1 MLPVTP
7 SAPPL
12 MFQLQFCFAGDVS
25 EYAIVSCTRF
35 CRTPYRPVF
44 GSCWQVRVCAQV
56 PALHA
61 QQLLWHGA
69 PILFQLF
76 CTIFSLISPQNH
88 VKLADHA
95 RDAFGRSSSC
105 PISLC
110 CSLIWGCFVAA
121 ACNYYSNIVSKVKGS
136 LPGWF
141 LCFLVACSRVDGG
154 GGFGGQRLGEPMRA
168 VGPRIRLVG
177 QVLCL
182 HL

>member
-1 MLPVTP
+1 M
-7 SAPPL
+7 
-12 MFQLQFCFAGDVS
+12 
-25 EYAIVSCTRF
+25 
-35 CRTPYRPVF
+35 
-44 GSCWQVRVCAQV
+44 CALV

-76 CTIFSLISPQNH
+76 CTIFSLISPENH
-88 VKLADHA
+88 IRLADHA
-95 RDAFGRSSSC
+95 RDAFGRSSIC

-110 CSLIWGCFVAA
+110 CSLIWECFVAA

-154 GGFGGQRLGEPMRA
+154 RRIVGAKAWRAYARCQAPNSSRGPSFVLAFVTVMITMRIVA
-168 VGPRIRLVG
+168 
-177 QVLCL
+177 CFDA
-182 HL
+182 

>member
-1 MLPVTP
+1 MVLKNTRLIIRGLSAGQNPIAVLSFASLETFPSMPSCLVPDFAALPTP
-7 SAPPL
+7 
-12 MFQLQFCFAGDVS
+12 
-25 EYAIVSCTRF
+25 
-35 CRTPYRPVF
+35 PVF

-136 LPGWF
+136 LPG
-141 LCFLVACSRVDGG
+141 
-154 GGFGGQRLGEPMRA
+154 
-168 VGPRIRLVG
+168 
-177 QVLCL
+177 
-182 HL
+182 